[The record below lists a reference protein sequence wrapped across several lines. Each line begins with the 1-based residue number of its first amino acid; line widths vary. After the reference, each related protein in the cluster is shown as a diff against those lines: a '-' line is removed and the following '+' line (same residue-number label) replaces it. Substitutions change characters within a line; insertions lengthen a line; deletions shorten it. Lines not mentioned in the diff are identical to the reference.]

1 MSHTG
6 VVTEILSPPCLPLC
20 RYTGGRLGREPGSRL
35 GPGSQLGPTALLV
48 GMDVRLQRQ
57 RRTVSPSLAHEKA
70 PEPQNKGLPRLASPA
85 QHLAWGLIEGN
96 RASWSESEE

>member
-1 MSHTG
+1 MPPAPTLQVDG
-6 VVTEILSPPCLPLC
+6 TDWERAGLLS
-20 RYTGGRLGREPGSRL
+20 L
-35 GPGSQLGPTALLV
+35 GPGSLLRPTALFV

-57 RRTVSPSLAHEKA
+57 RRTVSPSPAHEKV
-70 PEPQNKGLPRLASPA
+70 PKSQNKGLSRLTSPA